1 MLTHNF
7 RSATKIVRTQ
17 LRIPLEPKF
26 ALVKVLYAGVNAS
39 DVSL

>member
-17 LRIPLEPKF
+17 LRIPLEPNF